1 MGRRREE
8 KVDEEELAR
17 LMGNVEG
24 ESSKIRVKMPNV
36 KVKCCQSVDLMHG
49 EG

>member
-17 LMGNVEG
+17 LMDNEEG
-24 ESSKIRVKMPNV
+24 ESSKIRVKMPNNL
-36 KVKCCQSVDLMHG
+36 SLIHI
-49 EG
+49 